1 MGCHPS
7 CVCYEDE
14 LFSLKILHRKVTLSL
29 QVRPCLKQTPSRLPQ
44 SRRSIQQERL
54 WSTCQPLLTAS
65 WLGLAESRL
74 CLSSAPGKQMRQRL
88 IRQGINCSGSR
99 WFAFL
104 LVVTNVLR
112 AECCYRMEAPRCL
125 SNVNG
130 TYAPCWFVLVFRAPV
145 AFVMWNGRVLVK
157 LKAQSLLS
165 HSSSDRTFACQTQPQ
180 PDVAALY
187 IKQTSL
193 THTFWGVI

>member
-1 MGCHPS
+1 MGCRSS

-14 LFSLKILHRKVTLSL
+14 LFSLRILHRKATLSL
-29 QVRPCLKQTPSRLPQ
+29 QVRPCLKQTPSRL
-44 SRRSIQQERL
+44 RSIQQERL

-65 WLGLAESRL
+65 WLGPAESLL
-74 CLSSAPGKQMRQRL
+74 CPGKQMRQSL
-88 IRQGINCSGSR
+88 IRQGINCSGSH

-104 LVVTNVLR
+104 LVVTNVLH

-130 TYAPCWFVLVFRAPV
+130 TYAPCWFIIVFRAPV

-165 HSSSDRTFACQTQPQ
+165 HSSSD
-180 PDVAALY
+180 
-187 IKQTSL
+187 
-193 THTFWGVI
+193 